1 MRPIIL
7 SVINGSIFFVGL
19 ALVLIGELP
28 LIRFRNKIARSVL
41 TAIAML
47 GVISVVVSA
56 VPLPLWA
63 YSIWTTLT
71 ITASVALCRA
81 ATPAKTRRFI
91 GVILFLATAAFAMAE
106 GLNQRTPRISVDD
119 GTTIYVIGD
128 SISAGIEE
136 DIPVWPTLLEKIT
149 SRRVVNLAR
158 PGATVEDGM
167 TQAGGITE
175 ARAMIVIEIGGND
188 LLGRTDAESFH
199 AQLDSLVA
207 ALRSSNHQILLLELP
222 LFPFQNAFGR
232 AQREVAA
239 RHNIALL
246 PRRRFASVLGMPNGT
261 IDGIHLSADGHKA
274 LAKII
279 AQVIEKTD
287 D

>member
-1 MRPIIL
+1 MSPIIL
-7 SVINGSIFFVGL
+7 SVIDGRIFFIGL

-28 LIRFRNKIARSVL
+28 LIRFRNKIVKSAL
-41 TAIAML
+41 TTVAML
-47 GVISVVVSA
+47 GVILVVVSA

-63 YSIWTTLT
+63 YSIWMTLT
-71 ITASVALCRA
+71 MTASVALCRT
-81 ATPAKTRRFI
+81 ATPAKTRSFI
-91 GVILFLATAAFAMAE
+91 GALLFLATAAFAMAE

-128 SISAGIEE
+128 SISAGIGE

-149 SRRVVNLAR
+149 ARRVVNLAR
-158 PGATVEDGM
+158 PGTTVEDGM
-167 TQAGGITE
+167 NQADGITE
-175 ARAMIVIEIGGND
+175 SRAMIIIEIGGND

-207 ALRSSNHQILLLELP
+207 ALRSSDHQILLLELP

-274 LAKII
+274 LAEII